1 MRLGR
6 FCMQLLLFCSRGDA
20 LLNEEG
26 EAFKKKKN
34 LGGWREDW
42 GGRVMVELVYK
53 RTTKGHF
60 VCRRASSISTCKFLK
75 Q

>member
-6 FCMQLLLFCSRGDA
+6 FCMHLLLFCSHRDA
-20 LLNEEG
+20 SLNAEG
-26 EAFKKKKN
+26 EAFKKKI
-34 LGGWREDW
+34 GGGGEDW
-42 GGRVMVELVYK
+42 GGGLMVELVYK

-60 VCRRASSISTCKFLK
+60 VCRRASSISTCKFIK